1 MPNCLQSGFVILV
14 LVCSLFL
21 LSVSLE
27 CHLTT
32 FFFFFSPS
40 PLLQVKPLLQVSR
53 QEEEMLAKEE
63 ELIKVKEKQEK
74 AEELIKEYEAKQ
86 QQVRIT
92 Y

>member
-14 LVCSLFL
+14 LECSLFL

-32 FFFFFSPS
+32 FFFFFPS

>member
-32 FFFFFSPS
+32 FFFLPS

>member
-27 CHLTT
+27 CHFTT
-32 FFFFFSPS
+32 FFFFPS

>member
-1 MPNCLQSGFVILV
+1 MFTLFAFSFSWVPFYHFFV
-14 LVCSLFL
+14 
-21 LSVSLE
+21 
-27 CHLTT
+27 
-32 FFFFFSPS
+32 
-40 PLLQVKPLLQVSR
+40 LLQVKPLLQVSR

-86 QQVRIT
+86 QQVRIA

>member
-32 FFFFFSPS
+32 FFFFPPS

-86 QQVRIT
+86 QQVRIA

>member
-1 MPNCLQSGFVILV
+1 M
-14 LVCSLFL
+14 
-21 LSVSLE
+21 
-27 CHLTT
+27 
-32 FFFFFSPS
+32 
-40 PLLQVKPLLQVSR
+40 KPLLQVSR

-86 QQVRIT
+86 QQVRIA

>member
-1 MPNCLQSGFVILV
+1 M

-27 CHLTT
+27 CHFTT
-32 FFFFFSPS
+32 FFV
-40 PLLQVKPLLQVSR
+40 LLQVKPLLQVSR

-86 QQVRIT
+86 QQVRIA